1 MIPTKYRETINL
13 FYLERD
19 DRVKLCYYWKTET
32 DEVRLV
38 FWNKTEHGIEIENND
53 KLRWKYKLE
62 GENEWKIWNGLGAN
76 RNKFIDEDFDAIK
89 MNLKRSKITID
100 SLDDNGNETVQKQDF
115 FIKKDL
121 EGKKEDINNTIRHVE
136 NNIEIKRLDIQG
148 RLREKKLVTG
158 GTKDDIDK
166 EKIEY
171 IRAMV
176 EQENWSEQDKN
187 IHIKSKD
194 IFEKIDDASFTSLKN
209 KDIYLRKPMND
220 DHFDIPMV
228 SGDYKNFISLT
239 AVEDQSKNLF
249 FPLVQPGDY
258 IWFDLDVSG
267 EDTSQN
273 KIKFQVNEDDYD
285 IIDFCT
291 YDSSNILTSHHIQK
305 VTFTYKSW
313 ISAKVYK
320 FLIHG
325 VII

>member
-1 MIPTKYRETINL
+1 M
-13 FYLERD
+13 
-19 DRVKLCYYWKTET
+19 
-32 DEVRLV
+32 
-38 FWNKTEHGIEIENND
+38 
-53 KLRWKYKLE
+53 
-62 GENEWKIWNGLGAN
+62 
-76 RNKFIDEDFDAIK
+76 
-89 MNLKRSKITID
+89 
-100 SLDDNGNETVQKQDF
+100 
-115 FIKKDL
+115 
-121 EGKKEDINNTIRHVE
+121 
-136 NNIEIKRLDIQG
+136 DIQG

-291 YDSSNILTSHHIQK
+291 YDSSNILTKTPYFKGDIVLNVLDH
-305 VTFTYKSW
+305 
-313 ISAKVYK
+313 
-320 FLIHG
+320 
-325 VII
+325 